1 MFSKP
6 KRGVRKIVIST
17 NLAETSITIDDC
29 VFVVDAGR
37 MKEKRFDPVK
47 NMESL
52 DTVRV
57 WHISSVKRI
66 GCASGQTLQ
75 QGVSSSPMQGHFDR
89 ALRVQGF

>member
-1 MFSKP
+1 MSYVHAP
-6 KRGVRKIVIST
+6 
-17 NLAETSITIDDC
+17 LDDC

-57 WHISSVKRI
+57 GGGHISSVKRF
-66 GCASGQTLQ
+66 GCASGHTLQ
-75 QGVSSSPMQGHFDR
+75 QGVT
-89 ALRVQGF
+89 V